1 MTFGQNETIV
11 GCTPWLIKI
20 VPIYLYMVLVDT
32 LLILSIIHLEASI
45 NSIKHLI
52 YLILLKKRTAMVSAI
67 EAHDVGCPDLA
78 ADVDSTE
85 WILNRVA
92 MSFNI
97 S

>member
-1 MTFGQNETIV
+1 MK
-11 GCTPWLIKI
+11 L
-20 VPIYLYMVLVDT
+20 LV
-32 LLILSIIHLEASI
+32 
-45 NSIKHLI
+45 

>member
-1 MTFGQNETIV
+1 
-11 GCTPWLIKI
+11 
-20 VPIYLYMVLVDT
+20 
-32 LLILSIIHLEASI
+32 
-45 NSIKHLI
+45 
-52 YLILLKKRTAMVSAI
+52 MVSAI

-78 ADVDSTE
+78 AEVDSTE

>member
-1 MTFGQNETIV
+1 MKRSLEALLGSSRLYLNGYIV
-11 GCTPWLIKI
+11 L
-20 VPIYLYMVLVDT
+20 LVDAP
-32 LLILSIIHLEASI
+32 LIIFDRKHLAISICSMKL
-45 NSIKHLI
+45 LI

-78 ADVDSTE
+78 AEVDSTE